1 MAAGAGPR
9 AALGAKRNSAMTQ
22 PVIDVRNLTK
32 EYQLG
37 KVRVCALCG
46 VSFQVL
52 PGEMTAIMGP
62 SGSGKST
69 LMNILG
75 CLDQPTSGE
84 YYLDGALVSRL
95 DDRGLTRIRRHR
107 IGFVFQSYNL
117 LPRTSA
123 LGNVQLPLIYA
134 GVGGRERRRRAT
146 AALEMVGLSDRLRH
160 QSNELSGGQQQRVAI
175 ARALVSNPSLILAD
189 EPTGNLDTR
198 SGEEVIGIFQQL
210 NRERG
215 ITIILVTHDQGVA
228 QHAQRIV
235 HVRDGLIESDE
246 MVAQR
251 LITDMR
257 PPSADSQ
264 LAGPLGRVRLTSAE
278 APV

>member
-1 MAAGAGPR
+1 
-9 AALGAKRNSAMTQ
+9 MTQ

-37 KVRVCALCG
+37 KVKVYALCG
-46 VSFQVL
+46 VSFQIM

-69 LMNILG
+69 LMNVLG

-84 YYLDGALVSRL
+84 YYLDGALVSKL
-95 DDRGLTRIRRHR
+95 DDRGLTLIRRYK

-123 LGNVQLPLIYA
+123 LGNVQLPLVYGGI
-134 GVGGRERRRRAT
+134 GGRERRRRAT
-146 AALEMVGLSDRLRH
+146 AALEMVGLADRLHH

-198 SGEEVIGIFQQL
+198 SGEEVIGIFQRL
-210 NRERG
+210 NREQG
-215 ITIILVTHDQGVA
+215 ITVILVTHDLGVA
-228 QHAQRIV
+228 RHAQRII
-235 HVRDGLIESDE
+235 HVRDGLIEADE
-246 MVAQR
+246 RVTQR
-251 LITDMR
+251 LI
-257 PPSADSQ
+257 ADRDPQAKPLIS
-264 LAGPLGRVRLTSAE
+264 GPLGDARLVPQEVAI
-278 APV
+278 